1 VDGHAES
8 EKTYFQFAGKV
19 RRLLAKGKE
28 RTALM
33 GIFKKKPSPVMTEV
47 WLVDLLKKF
56 DSNRTPVDVIEM
68 IMFISEGALPMNSNN
83 HEPKFKNLQE
93 FDASIREILGSLD
106 EESFRSLVK
115 MLLFEPEYLNR
126 FISIAVNELEDTFAT
141 LSTGLDHEVPISADS
156 VKRFSIITKKTTLLI
171 TELTQVVSD
180 LSDLVST
187 ESLIAIAQ
195 ISGKSRDFSAQFLEE
210 LNRSMKY
217 IEDFRNR

>member
-1 VDGHAES
+1 
-8 EKTYFQFAGKV
+8 
-19 RRLLAKGKE
+19 
-28 RTALM
+28 M

-56 DSNRTPVDVIEM
+56 DSGRTPVDVIEM

-83 HEPKFKNLQE
+83 HEPKFKTLQE

-126 FISIAVNELEDTFAT
+126 FLSIAVNELEVTFAV
-141 LSTGLDHEVPISADS
+141 LSTGLDHEIPISADS
-156 VKRFSIITKKTTLLI
+156 VKRFSIITKKTTLLV

>member
-1 VDGHAES
+1 
-8 EKTYFQFAGKV
+8 
-19 RRLLAKGKE
+19 
-28 RTALM
+28 M

-83 HEPKFKNLQE
+83 HQPKFKTLQE

-126 FISIAVNELEDTFAT
+126 FILIAVNELEDTFAI

-180 LSDLVST
+180 LSHLVST

>member
-1 VDGHAES
+1 
-8 EKTYFQFAGKV
+8 
-19 RRLLAKGKE
+19 
-28 RTALM
+28 M
-33 GIFKKKPSPVMTEV
+33 GILKKKPSPVMTEV

-68 IMFISEGALPMNSNN
+68 IMFISEGPLPMNSNN
-83 HEPKFKNLQE
+83 HEPKFKTLQE

-126 FISIAVNELEDTFAT
+126 FISIAVNELEDTFAI

>member
-1 VDGHAES
+1 
-8 EKTYFQFAGKV
+8 
-19 RRLLAKGKE
+19 
-28 RTALM
+28 
-33 GIFKKKPSPVMTEV
+33 
-47 WLVDLLKKF
+47 
-56 DSNRTPVDVIEM
+56 
-68 IMFISEGALPMNSNN
+68 
-83 HEPKFKNLQE
+83 
-93 FDASIREILGSLD
+93 
-106 EESFRSLVK
+106 

-126 FISIAVNELEDTFAT
+126 FILIAVNELEDTFAI

-180 LSDLVST
+180 LSHLVST

>member
-1 VDGHAES
+1 
-8 EKTYFQFAGKV
+8 
-19 RRLLAKGKE
+19 
-28 RTALM
+28 M